1 MEESNIFPT
10 PNRSY
15 YSVSRWLMRTPVVE
29 TVLKSEHGGLREEGE
44 EVSQLLRTVLVPP
57 ALRKDT
63 QWLPRQL
70 HLALLILQFSPQERR
85 GPERGERKLAE
96 REWERKRLPFS
107 VPIEHTEGMSQLT
120 KKRYTSESTDLFVSV
135 CGSTTKHTHTHIGW
149 LFSLLFCSCGNG
161 PVDGSLLSTHIYH
174 SPWV

>member
-1 MEESNIFPT
+1 
-10 PNRSY
+10 
-15 YSVSRWLMRTPVVE
+15 MRTPVVE

-63 QWLPRQL
+63 QWLLRQL

-96 REWERKRLPFS
+96 RE
-107 VPIEHTEGMSQLT
+107 
-120 KKRYTSESTDLFVSV
+120 
-135 CGSTTKHTHTHIGW
+135 
-149 LFSLLFCSCGNG
+149 
-161 PVDGSLLSTHIYH
+161 
-174 SPWV
+174 

>member
-1 MEESNIFPT
+1 MTNENTS
-10 PNRSY
+10 
-15 YSVSRWLMRTPVVE
+15 SRDC
-29 TVLKSEHGGLREEGE
+29 LKSECCGLREEGE

-85 GPERGERKLAE
+85 GPERDERKLAE
-96 REWERKRLPFS
+96 RERERTRLPFS
-107 VPIEHTEGMSQLT
+107 VSIERTEGMSHLT
-120 KKRYTSESTDLFVSV
+120 KTVTRLRELTYLWERNQA
-135 CGSTTKHTHTHIGW
+135 HTHIGC
-149 LFSLLFCSCGNG
+149 LFSFLFCSCGNG

-174 SPWV
+174 SPRV